1 MATGIADAA
10 ALESATPPNAARP
23 TSAETSFMIF
33 TS

>member
-1 MATGIADAA
+1 MVTGIADADTE
-10 ALESATPPNAARP
+10 ESATPPRAVRP